1 MKRILIHTKMIV
13 LAAVL
18 LSLGSC
24 QKFLDVNENPNQP
37 GSGTLPLSA
46 KLPAALVATAIQE
59 TGQLNQLGAFWGGY
73 WGTNNEAISQ
83 FVDLKAYNGPAIRHQ
98 RDGIKIWETGYTNLL
113 YYQLIKEEADQEDH
127 LFYAGVARIM
137 QGWHFL
143 RLVDVYNGIPFD
155 DALQGTAFITPRY
168 EDGKTVYEKSLNLI
182 TEGIELVKSAS
193 SGSTIDPG
201 KNDLVF
207 KGDRTLWAKFGNTI
221 KLRALIRQSEAGNA
235 AHISAEMAKIAG
247 EGSGFLA
254 AGESALVNPGYTDAN
269 PNSFWSSYY
278 RDPSGA
284 SAANRENIRPTEFVI
299 DAYVQRNDPRLAKLY
314 VDIET
319 EYKGVLFGNP
329 TVAPEYGRDVTSAF
343 RGPAENGGQ
352 PAALFKS
359 PVQSLVLMGSFESLF
374 LQAEAASRGWIT
386 GSSEKSLYEEA
397 IRESFKYMEVEAG
410 EFTAYNNQ
418 ATVNL
423 DAAADKIE
431 RIVEQKWLALNSIS
445 SIEAWNEYRRLGVPA
460 IPNSLEAPTPAAR
473 PQRLMYPE
481 TERMTNNENASAL
494 GSDDLLNAKVWW
506 DKN

>member
-1 MKRILIHTKMIV
+1 MKYISINSNIIA
-13 LAAVL
+13 LALAVFT
-18 LSLGSC
+18 LGSC

-83 FVDLKAYNGPAIRHQ
+83 FVDIKTYNGPAIRHQ
-98 RDGIKIWETGYTNLL
+98 RDGIKIWETSYTNLL
-113 YYQLIKEEADQEDH
+113 YYQLIREEADQENH
-127 LFYAGVARIM
+127 LFYGGVARIM

-168 EDGKTVYEKSLNLI
+168 EDGKTVYEKSIDLI

-201 KNDLVF
+201 KNDLIF
-207 KGDRTLWAKFGNTI
+207 KGNRSLWAKFGNTI
-221 KLRALIRQSEAGNA
+221 KLRALIRQSEADNA
-235 AHISAEMAKIAG
+235 AYISAEIAKIAS
-247 EGSGFLA
+247 EGSGFLT
-254 AGESALVNPGYTDAN
+254 AGESALVNPGYTEAN

-284 SAANRENIRPTEFVI
+284 SAANRENIRPTIFVI
-299 DAYVQRNDPRLAKLY
+299 DAYQQRNDPRLEKLY
-314 VDIET
+314 VDVES
-319 EYKGVLFGNP
+319 EYKGVIFGNP
-329 TVAPEYGRDVTSAF
+329 SVAPEYGRDATSAF

-359 PVQSLVLMGSFESLF
+359 PVQALVLMGAFESLF
-374 LQAEAASRGWIT
+374 LQAEAAARGWIT
-386 GSSEKSLYEEA
+386 GSSAKALYEEA
-397 IRESFKYMEVEAG
+397 IKESFKYMEVGAG
-410 EFTAYNNQ
+410 AFDAYNAQ
-418 ATVNL
+418 ATVDL
-423 DAAADKIE
+423 DAAPDKIE
-431 RIVEQKWLALNSIS
+431 RIAEQKWLALNSIS

-460 IPNSLEAPTPAAR
+460 IPNSLEAPTPTSR

-506 DKN
+506 DK